1 MFVCYARQI
10 KNIFEFWLETD
21 FFFPHHAK
29 QLFQNI
35 SKHELN
41 SKQVPLWAGYP
52 RIFQASLQTEAAAFP
67 EIILNSLDIKYIS
80 VQKLSGLVF
89 LLGAQICLGAGS
101 ECTPVEH
108 SSSCKIR
115 NSLKWQGTFLW
126 HLCYRPVSWF
136 RWDHSFVSGRWQ
148 CLGSLQCPEEVKE
161 SNYCSTNMLQFKNT
175 SASNHPSAEVLT
187 SNTVLPQNT

>member
-80 VQKLSGLVF
+80 NTAKAVRFGNFAGRSDLPGSRFWVHTCGTLQQLQDKEFPEVAGNISMTSVLQTS
-89 LLGAQICLGAGS
+89 LLI
-101 ECTPVEH
+101 
-108 SSSCKIR
+108 
-115 NSLKWQGTFLW
+115 
-126 HLCYRPVSWF
+126 
-136 RWDHSFVSGRWQ
+136 
-148 CLGSLQCPEEVKE
+148 
-161 SNYCSTNMLQFKNT
+161 
-175 SASNHPSAEVLT
+175 
-187 SNTVLPQNT
+187 